1 MTDATAAGQTLPDA
15 NRIPAGQVLDATR
28 GDYHTDGP
36 SLFWLS
42 MRQVFLAVITLGIYR
57 FWMTTNL
64 RRHYWRAVRV
74 LGDPFEYS
82 GTGLE
87 KLLGFLIAVIILAV
101 YLGVFNLALTF
112 GGLLSLDDP
121 IELQVLTWLSFV
133 ASLPLIYF
141 ATYRARR
148 YILARTRW
156 RGIRF
161 GMEQAAWKYTWR
173 ALLLTLLS
181 IVTVGLMYPYQHFKL
196 EKFKTDRTWFG
207 DLSFEQGG
215 SWVQLFRYW
224 VWFYVI
230 VAIIA
235 AAIAGAVASPE
246 SASARTLAIVAG
258 IFGYIAIFIVGI
270 RYQVAAFRY
279 LWGHRTLGGAR
290 FSNDIDTGEVI
301 GVYIGGSI
309 ATGICAAL
317 VGTAILSV
325 LGGLAYF
332 LIGQDTLTALLS
344 NFPAEDGADGDPNSV
359 YSAGYWAGI
368 LGVVVGYI
376 TIGAAAFAFAQI
388 FITRPI
394 LRRKAEGMQ
403 IYNVSALAESRQRG
417 HDDARDAGGFA
428 DALGVDVGAGF

>member
-1 MTDATAAGQTLPDA
+1 MTDATATGPGLSDTS
-15 NRIPAGQVLDATR
+15 RMPAGHALDATR
-28 GDYHTDGP
+28 GDYDAGGQ

-42 MRQVFLAVITLGIYR
+42 LRMACLTVLTLGIYR
-57 FWMTTNL
+57 FWMTTHL
-64 RRHYWRAVRV
+64 RRHYWRAIRV

-101 YLGVFNLALTF
+101 YLGIFNLALTF
-112 GGLLSLDDP
+112 GGLLSLEDP
-121 IELQVLTWLSFV
+121 IELQILTSLSFLV
-133 ASLPLIYF
+133 SLPLIYF

-161 GMEQAAWKYTWR
+161 GMDQAAWGYTGR

-181 IVTVGLMYPYQHFKL
+181 TLTLGLTYPYQHFKL

-207 DLSFEQGG
+207 DLRFEQGG
-215 SWVQLFRYW
+215 GWGQLFRYW
-224 VWFYVI
+224 IWFYVI
-230 VAIIA
+230 IGIIIA
-235 AAIAGAVASPE
+235 AVGGMAASPE
-246 SASARTLAIVAG
+246 SASARTLAIVAM
-258 IFGYIAIFIVGI
+258 IFGYIAIFIVGM

-279 LWGHRTLGGAR
+279 LWNNRTLGGAR

-301 GVYIGGSI
+301 GVYIGGSL
-309 ATGICAAL
+309 ATGICGALLGAIMVAAL
-317 VGTAILSV
+317 TAIAYVIGLLVHGSADPMEALGPWLSGGE
-325 LGGLAYF
+325 LGEAGASWVAVA
-332 LIGQDTLTALLS
+332 TLLVS
-344 NFPAEDGADGDPNSV
+344 
-359 YSAGYWAGI
+359 
-368 LGVVVGYI
+368 YI
-376 TIGAAAFAFAQI
+376 VIGAAAFAFAQI

-403 IYNVSALAESRQRG
+403 IFNVAALAESRQRA
-417 HDDARDAGGFA
+417 HDDATDAGGFA